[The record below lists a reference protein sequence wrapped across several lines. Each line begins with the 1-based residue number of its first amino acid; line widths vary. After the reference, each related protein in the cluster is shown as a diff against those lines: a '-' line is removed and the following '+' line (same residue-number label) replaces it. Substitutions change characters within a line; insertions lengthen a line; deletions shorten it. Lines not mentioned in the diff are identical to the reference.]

1 MAADD
6 EHPLTAVDRP
16 AFESGEHT
24 LRLADLFCGCGGL
37 TLGVAQAAR
46 TFDVGLDVAL
56 AVDFDKVA
64 TKTYS
69 LNFPKATVR
78 KTKIQTLFKATLGAE
93 LNEGEQQIREDVGEI
108 QALVGGPP
116 CQGHSDLNNHT
127 RRDDPKNAFYKR
139 MARAAEVLNPT
150 VVMVENVPTVR
161 HDKGGVVDI
170 VTDHLQHL
178 GYAVADAVIKL
189 EDLGVAQRR
198 RRHILLA
205 VRDDVAVPEVVL
217 KSAVTGHDGPYDV
230 KWAIGDLE
238 DRDPDGILD
247 TPPKA
252 SVDNLARMEW
262 LLKNNKYNLPNE
274 LRPRCHRDKTH
285 SYNAMYGRLKWTDPA
300 QTITSGYG
308 SIGQGRYMHPS
319 LTRALT
325 PHEAARL
332 QGFPDYFKFHDA
344 AKRAELA
351 TMIGNAVPPALSAAV
366 FSVLMPSLVD
376 LD

>member
-1 MAADD
+1 M
-6 EHPLTAVDRP
+6 
-16 AFESGEHT
+16 
-24 LRLADLFCGCGGL
+24 
-37 TLGVAQAAR
+37 GVAQAAR

-217 KSAVTGHDGPYDV
+217 KSAV
-230 KWAIGDLE
+230 
-238 DRDPDGILD
+238 
-247 TPPKA
+247 
-252 SVDNLARMEW
+252 
-262 LLKNNKYNLPNE
+262 
-274 LRPRCHRDKTH
+274 
-285 SYNAMYGRLKWTDPA
+285 
-300 QTITSGYG
+300 
-308 SIGQGRYMHPS
+308 
-319 LTRALT
+319 
-325 PHEAARL
+325 
-332 QGFPDYFKFHDA
+332 
-344 AKRAELA
+344 
-351 TMIGNAVPPALSAAV
+351 
-366 FSVLMPSLVD
+366 
-376 LD
+376 